1 MIEHDR
7 SRDEI
12 LRNMEAT
19 EERMAVLEEENTAL
33 KQENKTLKEE
43 HIKIAC
49 FAKGLDKEIEN
60 VCAYLEKQ
68 QDK

>member
-12 LRNMEAT
+12 LRNMEAM

-33 KQENKTLKEE
+33 KQENTTLKEE
-43 HIKIAC
+43 HMKIAL